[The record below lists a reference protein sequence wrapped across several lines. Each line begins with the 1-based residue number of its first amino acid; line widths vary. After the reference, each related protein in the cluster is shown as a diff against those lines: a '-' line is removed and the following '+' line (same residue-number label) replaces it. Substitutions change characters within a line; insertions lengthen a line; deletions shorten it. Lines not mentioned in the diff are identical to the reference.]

1 MAGYNYLKILLTRA
15 GCEVLHASD
24 GIQTVQLVQ
33 QIPDIDLV
41 LMDIK
46 MPGMDGYEA
55 TRKIKQI
62 NPQIIIIA
70 QTAHAMAGDR
80 EKVLNAGF
88 DEYISKPIRSKI
100 LMDMIRKFFPDE
112 GGDKRE

>member
-1 MAGYNYLKILLTRA
+1 
-15 GCEVLHASD
+15 
-24 GIQTVQLVQ
+24 
-33 QIPDIDLV
+33 
-41 LMDIK
+41 
-46 MPGMDGYEA
+46 
-55 TRKIKQI
+55 
-62 NPQIIIIA
+62 
-70 QTAHAMAGDR
+70 MAGDR